1 MKTVFSSFV
10 FALFALPA
18 LATPVGS
25 PVQIAFLPDVHFHDV
40 YAQFNDGSFKGLPSA
55 SGNKDQSKNKAATIR
70 TMAAQLQSTR
80 LFNENYFAL
89 RAALDDLV
97 RRKVKLVVLPG
108 DFSDDGQSVHIRGL
122 KAILQQYST
131 THGLKFLLT
140 LGNHDPVRPYAH
152 AAGKPDY
159 LGPDGRP
166 LAVFSPGSEPCN
178 KSGQDV
184 ICTEEVKELGYREL
198 MTELSDF
205 GFYPKAG
212 DLYWETPYSTYT
224 SSNYNYAAALA
235 QSDFTK
241 RQFEICQQGAGGTY
255 KKPGYNNCH
264 VIPDASYL
272 VEPVEGVW
280 LLAIDA
286 NVYKPKAGYKGKGNE
301 AAAFEGSGNAGYNAM
316 FDYKP
321 QVMAWVKQVAARAKA
336 QGKTLIA
343 FSHYPMIEFYQGQ
356 TQHIAT
362 LLGEE
367 RGQLSRSPK
376 AQISERL
383 ADLGVQLHIGGHMH
397 LNNTAVAHSNRGNS
411 LVNIQAPSL
420 AAYVPAYKLLTLTT
434 PQQVKV
440 QTIVLQDVPGFNQLF
455 EHYQH
460 EWQQL
465 KQDKQPVWDASILQ
479 SKNYRE
485 FANGHL
491 RELTRLRFLPNDWP
505 EELRQ
510 LLLSL
515 NGEQMLVISQLNSK
529 TTLKDF
535 SPQVLQDLSQS
546 NEWQQARQ
554 QAKTVALA
562 AGIKLE
568 DLAKWTGFDLVL
580 DFYRLQN
587 AGELALPDIPP
598 ARLKEYGFFTAT
610 LQQSDAAAQVQDW
623 TDWTLAQYSRYKFA
637 ALFQIIDGFLQG
649 QPNGDFML
657 NTKTGELTSLKK
669 HQAQ

>member
-1 MKTVFSSFV
+1 MKT
-10 FALFALPA
+10 ALFYSVLALFC
-18 LATPVGS
+18 LPVCS
-25 PVQIAFLPDVHFHDV
+25 AEQSAPTQIAFLPDVHFHDV
-40 YAQFNDGSFKGLPSA
+40 YAEFNDGSFKGLPHTSV
-55 SGNKDQSKNKAATIR
+55 NNAATIR

-122 KAILQQYST
+122 KRILQQYST
-131 THGLKFLLT
+131 SHGLRFLLT

-152 AAGKPDY
+152 AAGKADY
-159 LGPDGRP
+159 LGPDSRP
-166 LAVFSPGSEPCN
+166 LAIFSPGSEPCST
-178 KSGQDV
+178 SGKKV
-184 ICTEEVKELGYREL
+184 ICTEEVKELGYLEL

-212 DLYWETPYSTYT
+212 DLYWETPYSHYT
-224 SSNYNYAAALA
+224 SSTYNYSEALA
-235 QSDFTK
+235 QSDLTK
-241 RQFEICQQGAGGTY
+241 RQFEICQQGAGGIY
-255 KKPGYNNCH
+255 KKPDYNNCH
-264 VIPDASYL
+264 LIPDASYL

-286 NVYKPKAGYKGKGNE
+286 NVYKPKAGYRGKGNE
-301 AAAFEGSGNAGYNAM
+301 AAAFEGSGNAGYNTM

-336 QGKTLIA
+336 QGKTLIT

-362 LLGEE
+362 LLGED

-376 AQISERL
+376 AHISHRL

-397 LNNTAVAHSNRGNS
+397 LNNTAVAHSDSGNS

-420 AAYVPAYKLLTLTT
+420 AAYIPAYKLLTLTG
-434 PQQVKV
+434 PEQVKV
-440 QTIVLQDVPGFNQLF
+440 QTIVLNEVPGFNQLF
-455 EHYQH
+455 EHYQQ

-465 KQDKQPVWDASILQ
+465 KQDKQPLWDASILQ

-505 EELRQ
+505 DELRQ

-515 NGEQMLVISQLNSK
+515 NGEQMLVLAQLNSK
-529 TTLKDF
+529 VRLGEF
-535 SPQVLQDLSQS
+535 SPTLLKQLSQS
-546 NEWQQARQ
+546 PQWQQARQ
-554 QAKTVALA
+554 QAKTQASA

-568 DLAKWTGFDLVL
+568 DLASWTGFDLVL

-587 AGELALPDIPP
+587 AGELALPDISP

-610 LQQSDAAAQVQDW
+610 LQQPNAAAPVQHW
-623 TDWTLAQYSRYKFA
+623 TDWTLPQYSRYKFA

-657 NTKTGELTSLKK
+657 NMQTGELNSLNNS
-669 HQAQ
+669 QAQ

>member
-1 MKTVFSSFV
+1 MKTLFFR
-10 FALFALPA
+10 FLMALFCLPV
-18 LATPVGS
+18 LAAEQSAPT
-25 PVQIAFLPDVHFHDV
+25 QIAFLPDVHFHDV
-40 YAQFNDGSFKGLPSA
+40 YAQFNDGSFKGLSRA

-152 AAGKPDY
+152 AAGKADY

-166 LAVFSPGSEPCN
+166 LAIFSPGSEPCN

-205 GFYPKAG
+205 GFYPKAD
-212 DLYWETPYSTYT
+212 DLYWETPYSNYN
-224 SSNYNYAAALA
+224 SSNYSYTEALA

-241 RQFEICQQGAGGTY
+241 RQFEICQQGAGGSY
-255 KKPGYNNCH
+255 KKPDYSNCH

-286 NVYKPKAGYKGKGNE
+286 NVYKPKAGYQGKGNE

-376 AQISERL
+376 TQISERL

-505 EELRQ
+505 DELRQ

-515 NGEQMLVISQLNSK
+515 TGEQMLVLSQLNSK

-535 SPQVLQDLSQS
+535 SPHVLQDLGQS
-546 NEWQQARQ
+546 NEWQHARQ
-554 QAKTVALA
+554 QAKALA
-562 AGIKLE
+562 LTAGIRLE
-568 DLAKWTGFDLVL
+568 DLATWTGFDLVL

-610 LQQSDAAAQVQDW
+610 LQQPDAAAQVQGW

>member
-1 MKTVFSSFV
+1 MKTHFFGTIL
-10 FALFALPA
+10 ALFCLPA
-18 LATPVGS
+18 LAAEQS
-25 PVQIAFLPDVHFHDV
+25 APVQIAFLPDIHFHDV
-40 YAQFNDGSFKGLPSA
+40 YAEFNDGSFKGLRSA
-55 SGNKDQSKNKAATIR
+55 SETKDQSKNKAATIR

-97 RRKVKLVVLPG
+97 RRNIKLVVLPG
-108 DFSDDGQSVHIRGL
+108 DFSDDGQTVHIRGL
-122 KAILQQYST
+122 KAILQHYSK

-166 LAVFSPGSEPCN
+166 LAIFSPGAEPCTN
-178 KSGQDV
+178 KAAPV

-205 GFYPKAG
+205 GFYPKTS
-212 DLYWETPYSTYT
+212 DLYWETPYSQYT
-224 SSNYNYAAALA
+224 NGNYSYTEALA
-235 QSDFTK
+235 QSDLAK
-241 RQFEICQQGAGGTY
+241 RQFEICQQGAGGIY

-264 VIPDASYL
+264 ELPDASYL
-272 VEPVEGVW
+272 VEPVAGLW

-286 NVYKPKAGYKGKGNE
+286 NVYKPKAGYAGKGNE

-321 QVMAWVKQVAARAKA
+321 QVMAWIKQVAARAKA
-336 QGKTLIA
+336 QGKTLVT

-356 TQHIAT
+356 TQHIAA
-362 LLGEE
+362 LLGED

-376 AQISERL
+376 AQISHRL
-383 ADLGVQLHIGGHMH
+383 ADLGVRLHIGGHMH
-397 LNNTAVAHSNRGNS
+397 LNNTAVANSRLGNS

-420 AAYVPAYKLLTLTT
+420 AAYVPAYKLLTLTNAD
-434 PQQVKV
+434 QVKV

-465 KQDKQPVWDASILQ
+465 KQDKQPLWDAKILQ

-505 EELRQ
+505 DELRQ
-510 LLLSL
+510 LLLAL
-515 NGEQMLVISQLNSK
+515 NGEQMLLLAQLNTK
-529 TTLKDF
+529 VTLGEF
-535 SPQVLQDLSQS
+535 SPALLQQLSQS
-546 NEWQQARQ
+546 PEWQQARQ
-554 QAKTVALA
+554 KAQVQALA
-562 AGIKLE
+562 AGLKLE
-568 DLAKWTGFDLVL
+568 DLANWTGFDLVL

-587 AGELALPDIPP
+587 AGELALPDIPA
-598 ARLKEYGFFTAT
+598 ARLKEYGFFTET
-610 LQQSDAAAQVQDW
+610 LQQPDTATPVQEW
-623 TDWTLAQYSRYKFA
+623 TKWTLPQYSRYKFA

-649 QPNGDFML
+649 QPNGDFLL
-657 NTKTGELTSLKK
+657 NMQTGELSSLKK